1 VRHLA
6 PLIGGAALVLLQVL
20 LGICSSG
27 PNHEKLP
34 GLRLDLA
41 QRWSPAR
48 FGAAGGPRRTWPR
61 LKGAA
66 RELRPASNYGAKKG
80 TVGRPARSPAGTAFG
95 PMNKGFLSARR
106 HGALVG

>member
-1 VRHLA
+1 MRHLA

-48 FGAAGGPRRTWPR
+48 LDVSQEGAAPGLAQAQRGGQ
-61 LKGAA
+61 
-66 RELRPASNYGAKKG
+66 
-80 TVGRPARSPAGTAFG
+80 
-95 PMNKGFLSARR
+95 
-106 HGALVG
+106 